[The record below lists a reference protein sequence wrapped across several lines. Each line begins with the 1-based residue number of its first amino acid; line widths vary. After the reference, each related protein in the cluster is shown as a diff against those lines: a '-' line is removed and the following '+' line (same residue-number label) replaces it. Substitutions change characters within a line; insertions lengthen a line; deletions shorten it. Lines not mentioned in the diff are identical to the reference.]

1 MGKGFDP
8 VKQRQWR
15 DVLRRQKQSGLSIRG
30 FCQRESLSEA
40 RFHWWRRELAR
51 RTSVAGH
58 GQVKSSRQ
66 RPASAARRSAAVTLV
81 PLEVGLVLA
90 NAAIEIVLPSGV
102 LLRMQRGT
110 DTQLL
115 RDVLAALEGRP
126 C

>member
-8 VKQRQWR
+8 AKHRQWR

-30 FCQRESLSEA
+30 FCERESLSEA

-51 RTSVAGH
+51 RSSVASH
-58 GQVKSSRQ
+58 GEVKSSQ
-66 RPASAARRSAAVTLV
+66 RKLGKVVRRSAAVTLL
-81 PLEVGLVLA
+81 PLEVSAVSGA
-90 NAAIEIVLPSGV
+90 SAIEIVLPSGV
-102 LLRMQRGT
+102 LLRIRAGT

-115 RDVLAALEGRP
+115 REVLAALQPRP